1 MTGIFADYP
10 KADIDSLTGGVYA
23 FLRRMTSQ
31 NLRISGFS
39 PFPEEIFRIISGNPR
54 QFNCRVVHRKMK
66 ADDLMNNF
74 RENCVRDL
82 KRLFHLL
89 YTLTYFVSL
98 VPLKLYDILHGTEFS
113 GIDNSEDKEGRYT
126 YYPSPV
132 FSFPRLRRYIRRNMQ
147 NGRGRSVLDIGC
159 GKGFVLLF
167 FSGLS
172 FDKVAGIEYDE
183 KLCRIARRNLRKTSG
198 KIKVYRAD
206 AADFPLYEN
215 YDTFY
220 LYNPFDEKILEK
232 CIDLIL
238 ASLKKCPRKLTVFYC
253 NPVYGDV
260 LKKKGFEEAAHFY
273 YKTTIFILYG
283 EQ

>member
-1 MTGIFADYP
+1 
-10 KADIDSLTGGVYA
+10 
-23 FLRRMTSQ
+23 
-31 NLRISGFS
+31 
-39 PFPEEIFRIISGNPR
+39 
-54 QFNCRVVHRKMK
+54 
-66 ADDLMNNF
+66 MNNF

-98 VPLKLYDILHGTEFS
+98 VPLKIYDILHGTEFS

-147 NGRGRSVLDIGC
+147 NGRGSSVLDIGC

-183 KLCRIARRNLRKTSG
+183 KLCRIAKRNLRKTSG
-198 KIKVYRAD
+198 KVKVYRAD
-206 AADFPLYEN
+206 AQIFRCMIISIHSTCTTRL
-215 YDTFY
+215 TKRY
-220 LYNPFDEKILEK
+220 LKN
-232 CIDLIL
+232 
-238 ASLKKCPRKLTVFYC
+238 ASIRFWRLSGNVR
-253 NPVYGDV
+253 
-260 LKKKGFEEAAHFY
+260 ES
-273 YKTTIFILYG
+273 
-283 EQ
+283 

>member
-31 NLRISGFS
+31 NLRIAGFS

-132 FSFPRLRRYIRRNMQ
+132 FSFPRLRRYI
-147 NGRGRSVLDIGC
+147 
-159 GKGFVLLF
+159 
-167 FSGLS
+167 
-172 FDKVAGIEYDE
+172 DKAAGIEYDE

-215 YDTFY
+215 YDSFY

-260 LKKKGFEEAAHFY
+260 LKKKGFEEESHFY
-273 YKTTIFILYG
+273 YKTTIFILHG

>member
-1 MTGIFADYP
+1 MTGD
-10 KADIDSLTGGVYA
+10 VYA
-23 FLRRMTSQ
+23 FLRRMSSQ
-31 NLRISGFS
+31 NLRIAGFS

-98 VPLKLYDILHGTEFS
+98 VPLKIYDILHGTEFS

-147 NGRGRSVLDIGC
+147 NGRGSSVLDIGC

-167 FSGLS
+167 LAGSASTKWQGLS
-172 FDKVAGIEYDE
+172 MTRSCAALPKGI
-183 KLCRIARRNLRKTSG
+183 
-198 KIKVYRAD
+198 
-206 AADFPLYEN
+206 
-215 YDTFY
+215 
-220 LYNPFDEKILEK
+220 
-232 CIDLIL
+232 
-238 ASLKKCPRKLTVFYC
+238 
-253 NPVYGDV
+253 
-260 LKKKGFEEAAHFY
+260 
-273 YKTTIFILYG
+273 
-283 EQ
+283 